1 MTPNE
6 QKQTH
11 IKVIA
16 QVLFNYI
23 SDYKADNYFTGKF
36 KMFVNS
42 FIIQLK
48 EVERKN
54 FDKAL
59 ELEEEATTVIYDV
72 VDDFYKQ
79 VSTIPIW
86 DMQNI
91 TQIIDAYYK
100 DQKSIEGI
108 TNKILR

>member
-1 MTPNE
+1 MIPNE

-100 DQKSIEGI
+100 DKKSIEGI